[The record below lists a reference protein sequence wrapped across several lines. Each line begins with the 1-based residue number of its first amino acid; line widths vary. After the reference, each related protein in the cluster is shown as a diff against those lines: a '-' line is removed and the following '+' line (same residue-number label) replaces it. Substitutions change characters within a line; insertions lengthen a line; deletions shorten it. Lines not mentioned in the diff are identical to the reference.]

1 MQAKDIEEAINLVL
15 KGMEVVG
22 PAANSYWLLTE
33 MAPNH
38 FKGFMGF
45 VTNTNPTPST
55 QGAPFL
61 ANPSNQGNRG

>member
-1 MQAKDIEEAINLVL
+1 MELKDVEEVLNLIL
-15 KGMEVVG
+15 KGTELMG
-22 PAANSYWLLTE
+22 PVSNSYWLLTE